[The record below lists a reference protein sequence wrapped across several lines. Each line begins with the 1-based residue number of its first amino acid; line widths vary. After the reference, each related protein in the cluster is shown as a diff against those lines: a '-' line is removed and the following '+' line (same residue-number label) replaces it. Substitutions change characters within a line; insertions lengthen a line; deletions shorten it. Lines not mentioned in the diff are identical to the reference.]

1 MGAVASASFKKLAL
15 VNLVR
20 KLGAG
25 RVIKDLRRMNERAHI
40 GQPSVHTAQSYAAA
54 EAALDTLEALQAK
67 LDCEAV
73 LKEDGGHVKCK
84 FRRAQAL
91 VELGSIEQA
100 CDVFKALMEVPSLQR
115 EARAGLLDARKML
128 RAHREAERDLFR
140 GKIKPVLEAPVEKP
154 PRKNALERTVV
165 ASLAGRRAAGRAAS
179 DAY

>member
-1 MGAVASASFKKLAL
+1 MKRRAL
-15 VNLVR
+15 VTRSN
-20 KLGAG
+20 
-25 RVIKDLRRMNERAHI
+25 RALAHLKS
-40 GQPSVHTAQSYAAA
+40 G
-54 EAALDTLEALQAK
+54 DALQAK

-73 LKEDGGHVKCK
+73 LEEDPGHVKCK

-91 VELGSIEQA
+91 VQLGSIEQA

-128 RAHREAERDLFR
+128 KAHRDAERDLFR

>member
-1 MGAVASASFKKLAL
+1 MEDSEDAQQASKAAYEAGKDWVKRRSRAARSNRALAHL
-15 VNLVR
+15 KN
-20 KLGAG
+20 G
-25 RVIKDLRRMNERAHI
+25 D
-40 GQPSVHTAQSYAAA
+40 
-54 EAALDTLEALQAK
+54 ALQAK

-73 LKEDGGHVKCK
+73 LKDDPGHVKCK

-115 EARAGLLDARKML
+115 EARAGLLNARKML
-128 RAHREAERDLFR
+128 RAHRDAERELFR
-140 GKIKPVLEAPVEKP
+140 GKIKAVPVKQVEKP

-165 ASLAGRRAAGRAAS
+165 ASLSSRRAAGRAAS